1 MSRRQR
7 FKPWQR
13 IAMIVLV
20 ILLSIGLMLP
30 SFMGIAGFIG

>member
-1 MSRRQR
+1 MSRRRR

-20 ILLSIGLMLP
+20 ILLSIGLILP
-30 SFMGIAGFIG
+30 SFIGMASFF